1 MVMTRLG
8 ILLPGLCFKSSVT
21 FTDTSLRRLTMLE
34 KGNKEGYLSRAM
46 TEYAPDVCRD
56 P

>member
-1 MVMTRLG
+1 MVMTRPS
-8 ILLPGLCFKSSVT
+8 IPLLGLCFKSSVS

-34 KGNKEGYLSRAM
+34 EGKKEGYLSRAM
-46 TEYAPDVCRD
+46 TGYAPDVCRD